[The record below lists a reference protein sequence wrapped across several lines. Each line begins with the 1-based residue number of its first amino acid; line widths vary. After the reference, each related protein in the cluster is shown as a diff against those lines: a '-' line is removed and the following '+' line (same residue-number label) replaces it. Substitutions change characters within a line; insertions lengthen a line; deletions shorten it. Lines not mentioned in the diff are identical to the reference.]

1 MFAPTGFC
9 AVLVA
14 KEPLKYT
21 VLFAD
26 QFTPNTLIFVPQKSM
41 AQLVIFRHGQ
51 STWNLENK
59 FTGWV
64 DVDLTDKGKDEAI
77 NAGKKLKGFRFDYAY
92 ASDLKR
98 AQDTLKLAME
108 SSGHPPLTPVFDK
121 ALNERM
127 YGDLQGLN
135 KAETAKKY
143 GEDQVKIW
151 RRSYDIPPPN
161 GESLKDTA
169 ARVLPYFE
177 KEIIP
182 KLKANKNVV
191 IAAHGNS
198 LRALIMYLEKM
209 TPQQILEFEIGTGQ
223 PRLYEVDA
231 SMKVLSVKNL

>member
-1 MFAPTGFC
+1 
-9 AVLVA
+9 
-14 KEPLKYT
+14 
-21 VLFAD
+21 
-26 QFTPNTLIFVPQKSM
+26 M

-64 DVDLTDKGKDEAI
+64 DVDLTPKGVDEAKA
-77 NAGKKLKGFRFDYAY
+77 AGEKIKNFKFDHAY
-92 ASDLKR
+92 SSDLKR
-98 AQDTLKLAME
+98 AQKTLSTALEVAK
-108 SSGHPPLTPVFDK
+108 HPAITPVYNK

-135 KAETAKKY
+135 KTETAKKY
-143 GEDQVKIW
+143 GEEQVKIW

-177 KEIIP
+177 KEIVP
-182 KLKANKNVV
+182 KLKEGKNIV
-191 IAAHGNS
+191 IVAHGNS

-209 TPQQILEFEIGTGQ
+209 TPEQILEFEIGTGQ
-223 PRLYEVDA
+223 PRLYELDKDL
-231 SMKVLSVKNL
+231 KVISAKNL

>member
-1 MFAPTGFC
+1 
-9 AVLVA
+9 
-14 KEPLKYT
+14 
-21 VLFAD
+21 
-26 QFTPNTLIFVPQKSM
+26 M

-64 DVDLTDKGKDEAI
+64 DVDLTPKGVDEAKA
-77 NAGKKLKGFRFDYAY
+77 AGEKIKNFKFDHAY
-92 ASDLKR
+92 SSDLKR
-98 AQDTLKLAME
+98 AQKTLSTALEVAK
-108 SSGHPPLTPVFDK
+108 HPAITPVYNK

-135 KAETAKKY
+135 KTETAKKY
-143 GEDQVKIW
+143 GEEQVKIW

-177 KEIIP
+177 KEIVP
-182 KLKANKNVV
+182 KLKEGKNIV
-191 IAAHGNS
+191 IVAHGNS

-209 TPQQILEFEIGTGQ
+209 TPEQILEFEIGTGQ
-223 PRLYEVDA
+223 PRLYELDNDL
-231 SMKVLSVKNL
+231 KVISAKNL